1 MTGTHTADLMGI
13 PPTRQEISI
22 VGITIMHFEEGRVVE
37 RWDVHDSFEV
47 FSRLRRAST
56 SP

>member
-1 MTGTHTADLMGI
+1 MGI